1 MLADYQLLWSKKLVP
16 AADQTQNGL
25 TWGADFEAGKVG
37 ILPGDYGFAAAF
49 KTKQQLADF
58 ADVPLPAVDGSS
70 YSTFDGGDDF
80 VIPAGAKN
88 ASGAWEFIQWALEP
102 AQQSKYPAQG
112 DTPVRTDVL
121 TPAFTAKYPF
131 DAVALKALAK
141 GSVEFT
147 LAYDAVFNE
156 PGSPWFKM
164 FEEAVYSGNV
174 NTGIQEGQSGIQSTL
189 DSVKS

>member
-1 MLADYQLLWSKKLVP
+1 VVITPLA
-16 AADQTQNGL
+16 
-25 TWGADFEAGKVG
+25 
-37 ILPGDYGFAAAF
+37 
-49 KTKQQLADF
+49 
-58 ADVPLPAVDGSS
+58 
-70 YSTFDGGDDF
+70 
-80 VIPAGAKN
+80 
-88 ASGAWEFIQWALEP
+88 
-102 AQQSKYPAQG
+102 
-112 DTPVRTDVL
+112 VRTDIL
-121 TPAFTAKYPF
+121 TPAFTAKFPY

-174 NTGIQEGQSGIQSTL
+174 KTALQQGQTGIQSTL